1 MNNELL
7 TFYPLVKLK
16 PVDDYGPIED
26 PNIPFIKLGFY
37 IVYVADGYYIWTI
50 LLNIYTTP

>member
-37 IVYVADGYYIWTI
+37 IVYVADGYCIWTI